1 MGYRSQ
7 VYLKTTTEGY
17 LVLKKLNDSIKK
29 EEEKPLQHADIQKTP
44 TGFYK
49 ISFNDIKW
57 YEGSFPDVDN
67 FMEGLEMLTAQ
78 DIPYS
83 FIRIGEDMSDIEHKN
98 NWTED
103 MPDEI
108 ANFEPVIDVNDD
120 DWSCYEDVKEEKDMT
135 HITKIMFDLFDKYEE
150 CDDIKDAL
158 RNMNSDNTVSDEEYD
173 FAVENW
179 DNILKIWEAG
189 RA

>member
-17 LVLKKLNDSIKK
+17 LIIKKLNDSIKK
-29 EEEKPLQHADIQKTP
+29 EEEKPLQYAEIKKTP
-44 TGFYK
+44 SGFYK

-83 FIRIGEDMSDIEHKN
+83 FIRIGEDVSDIEHKN

-120 DWSCYEDVKEEKDMT
+120 DWSSYEDITEEKDMT
-135 HITKIMFDLFDKYEE
+135 HITKVMFELFNEYDEY
-150 CDDIKDAL
+150 DDINDAL
-158 RNMNSDNTVSDEEYD
+158 RNMNSDGIVSDEEYD
-173 FAVENW
+173 FAVDNW

-189 RA
+189 RV